1 MSTNKEI
8 ITDDFCF
15 KVYDVLNSEHLNIK
29 DILKKLKDVSEI
41 SSNLDDFIENN
52 LIRIKDDGI
61 SNTYVIYYMNNPI
74 GILFTNFHPA
84 EEIDGKMLPDEI
96 EICLGIIPKYQNK
109 HLGQT
114 LEREISIKLLEMY
127 PSIPFI
133 VADISPDNIKSKK
146 AVLNAGYTYFEGN
159 QYHYNRKE
167 KTK

>member
-1 MSTNKEI
+1 
-8 ITDDFCF
+8 
-15 KVYDVLNSEHLNIK
+15 
-29 DILKKLKDVSEI
+29 
-41 SSNLDDFIENN
+41 
-52 LIRIKDDGI
+52 
-61 SNTYVIYYMNNPI
+61 MNNPI

-84 EEIDGKMLPDEI
+84 EEINGKMLPDEI

-127 PSIPFI
+127 PTISFI
-133 VADISPDNIKSKK
+133 VASIKYENIKSKK
-146 AVLNAGYTYFEGN
+146 AVLNAGYTYSDDN

>member
-8 ITDDFCF
+8 ITDNFCF

-29 DILKKLKDVSEI
+29 DILKKFKDASEI
-41 SSNLDDFIENN
+41 CFNLDDFIANN
-52 LIRIKDDGI
+52 LIRNKDDGI

-96 EICLGIIPKYQNK
+96 EICLGIIPRYQNK

-127 PSIPFI
+127 PTISFI
-133 VADISPDNIKSKK
+133 VASIKDENIRSKK
-146 AVLNAGYTYFEGN
+146 AILNAGYTYFEGN
-159 QYHYNRKE
+159 QYHFNRR
-167 KTK
+167 